1 MKIKKRYNYKFL
13 GEFKNIILQH
23 INTNIKDYLM
33 LSIVFIIGVM
43 AGVVVINNSS
53 ADSKKE
59 ISGYVNSFITS
70 IKDEQYK
77 VDTVKLTKMSIIDN
91 LKTVGIMWIAGTTII
106 GIPLIFIVI
115 CYKGFCLG
123 YTVSAIISSLGVWK
137 RYCIF
142 VSFII
147 FSKYCYYSGHT
158 DA

>member
-1 MKIKKRYNYKFL
+1 MKIKRRYNYKFL

-23 INTNIKDYLM
+23 INANIKDYLM
-33 LSIVFIIGVM
+33 LSIFFIIGVM
-43 AGVVVINNSS
+43 AGVVIINNSN
-53 ADSKKE
+53 AESKKE
-59 ISGYVNSFITS
+59 ISGYVNSFISS

-91 LKTVGIMWIAGTTII
+91 MKTVGVMWLAGTTII

-137 RYCIF
+137 RYYFFI
-142 VSFII
+142 SFIAI
-147 FSKYCYYSGHT
+147 TEYCCYSSNIN
-158 DA
+158 A